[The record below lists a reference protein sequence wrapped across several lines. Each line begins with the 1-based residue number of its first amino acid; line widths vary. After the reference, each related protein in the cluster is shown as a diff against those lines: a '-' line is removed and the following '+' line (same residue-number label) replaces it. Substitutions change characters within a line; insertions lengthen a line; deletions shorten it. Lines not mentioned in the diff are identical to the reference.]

1 MINRTNTSRY
11 SIPIMIHLRVCG
23 QEAVS
28 FSMSS
33 ALWDVELNM
42 VASHFHYG
50 ESCDADDTQGPT
62 SEQYQALSNATK
74 SPICDILLGSIPPS
88 IEIVQ
93 ALLVNACYSEKG
105 WLLTS
110 MAARMAL
117 DLDLPASYAKL
128 SQLVMDQNEERDMEV
143 EGRLM
148 RESRVWFES
157 FVLENM

>member
-1 MINRTNTSRY
+1 VGCRAEHGKVPSHSRY
-11 SIPIMIHLRVCG
+11 S
-23 QEAVS
+23 
-28 FSMSS
+28 
-33 ALWDVELNM
+33 
-42 VASHFHYG
+42 
-50 ESCDADDTQGPT
+50 ESCDADELQGRT

-74 SPICDILLGSIPPS
+74 SPICDVLLGSVPPS

-148 RESRVWFES
+148 SESRVWFES

>member
-1 MINRTNTSRY
+1 MINRTNMSHY
-11 SIPIMIHLRVCG
+11 LILIMIRLRACG
-23 QEAVS
+23 QGAV
-28 FSMSS
+28 FSSMLS
-33 ALWDVELNM
+33 ALWGVEPNM
-42 VASHFHYG
+42 VASQFHDD
-50 ESCDADDTQGPT
+50 ESCHADDLQGPT

-110 MAARMAL
+110 MATRMAL

-128 SQLVMDQNEERDMEV
+128 SQLVMDQNEERDMEA

>member
-1 MINRTNTSRY
+1 
-11 SIPIMIHLRVCG
+11 
-23 QEAVS
+23 
-28 FSMSS
+28 
-33 ALWDVELNM
+33 
-42 VASHFHYG
+42 
-50 ESCDADDTQGPT
+50 
-62 SEQYQALSNATK
+62 
-74 SPICDILLGSIPPS
+74 
-88 IEIVQ
+88 
-93 ALLVNACYSEKG
+93 
-105 WLLTS
+105 

>member
-1 MINRTNTSRY
+1 MGCRAEHGKVPSHSRY
-11 SIPIMIHLRVCG
+11 S
-23 QEAVS
+23 
-28 FSMSS
+28 
-33 ALWDVELNM
+33 
-42 VASHFHYG
+42 
-50 ESCDADDTQGPT
+50 ESCDADDLQGPT

-74 SPICDILLGSIPPS
+74 SPICDVLLGSVPPS
-88 IEIVQ
+88 VEIVQ

-128 SQLVMDQNEERDMEV
+128 SQLVMDQNERDMEA